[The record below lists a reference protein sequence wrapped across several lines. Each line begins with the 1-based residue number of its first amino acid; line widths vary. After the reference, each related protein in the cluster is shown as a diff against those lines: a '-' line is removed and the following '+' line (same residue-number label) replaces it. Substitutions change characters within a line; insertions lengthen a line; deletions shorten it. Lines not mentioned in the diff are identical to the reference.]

1 MRIAKP
7 KPTYVGD
14 AKVRTLLEAYACPV
28 PLHAVKARFMGTIA
42 SPKVGASPLRTI
54 EDLWPGGL
62 PTFESTDEADR
73 LMQALMS
80 LWNHLARHQK
90 HTKPFR
96 FARASKL
103 AGREQM
109 TTWIHMRCEEI
120 ENFLK
125 GLFNGE
131 ERFDVSEEIAAELDT
146 LEEVYGLLSKF
157 RDRLTDE
164 AIWETD
170 KDIIDLF
177 KIVRDLE
184 RIAEMQINEVIQA
197 CVAWRRAATSSQD
210 VQRRSLH

>member
-7 KPTYVGD
+7 KLTYMGD
-14 AKVRTLLEAYACPV
+14 AKVRALLEVYACPV
-28 PLHAVKARFMGTIA
+28 PLHAVKARFMGNIA
-42 SPKVGASPLRTI
+42 SSGLDASPLLTI
-54 EDLWPGGL
+54 ESLWPEGL
-62 PTFESTDEADR
+62 PTFDSTDEANR
-73 LMQALMS
+73 QMRALMS

-184 RIAEMQINEVIQA
+184 RIAEAQVNKVIQA
-197 CVAWRRAATSSQD
+197 CVAWRRAAIS
-210 VQRRSLH
+210 